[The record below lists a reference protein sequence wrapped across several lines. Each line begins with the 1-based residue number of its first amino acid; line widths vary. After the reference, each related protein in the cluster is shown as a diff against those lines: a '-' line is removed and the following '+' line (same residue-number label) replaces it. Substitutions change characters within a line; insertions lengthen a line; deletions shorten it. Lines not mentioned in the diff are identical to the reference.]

1 MISKKSDDAI
11 SPVIGVMLML
21 VVTVVIAAAVTIFAT
36 GVVGETEAAPVAV
49 LDVEILSSVEALEGM
64 NGPELFITHLS
75 GEAVDTEDIELRFS
89 WNCGVDGCT
98 YGGTH
103 YSTHSAEEMSKHI
116 DNGVLGKQY
125 QPLYVKSTMEVQKE
139 NPKYGTTGGMNHYF
153 GDVILT
159 PGLKL
164 TAHSEF
170 LPGYDNTDSP
180 FMDVIF
186 DNYDVTSGDET
197 STTSETT
204 FRPYTSGV
212 HPNDED
218 VYISSCEGCVAE
230 KGPNGSGWGCYD
242 VYLRNEG
249 ITVPAGYCVPCY
261 SSDYHHLISECNT
274 EQCICKHVDSVT
286 TTTHHQGIMEHL
298 PAGTAVDVMIIHIP
312 SGKAIYDN
320 TVIVQ

>member
-75 GEAVDTEDIELRFS
+75 GEAVDTKDIELRFS
-89 WNCGVDGCT
+89 WTDDTCGKS
-98 YGGTH
+98 H
-103 YSTHSAEEMSKHI
+103 YSTYSADGFEKEVGTGYAGRS
-116 DNGVLGKQY
+116 QA
-125 QPLYVKSTMEVQKE
+125 LYVKSTMKHDRTE
-139 NPKYGTTGGMNHYF
+139 YGSGNLNHYF

-164 TAHSEF
+164 TATSEF
-170 LPGYDNTDSP
+170 LPGHNNVGSP
-180 FMDVIF
+180 FMDYVF
-186 DNYDVTSGDET
+186 DNYQSTSST
-197 STTSETT
+197 STLVPGKTT
-204 FRPYTSGV
+204 YESHNGEQHGSGV
-212 HPNDED
+212 GSFKNCDKIGDKRECKFCKLMRANGITSYDDMKNYCEACASASGGNKVHLLDE
-218 VYISSCEGCVAE
+218 C
-230 KGPNGSGWGCYD
+230 GPGKGCYC
-242 VYLRNEG
+242 EKTEMIG
-249 ITVPAGYCVPCY
+249 G
-261 SSDYHHLISECNT
+261 DYIG
-274 EQCICKHVDSVT
+274 
-286 TTTHHQGIMEHL
+286 GIMDHL